1 MAIGEKQRPE
11 AVVSVTAEDPEPPKK
26 KKDKE
31 AEENLAQ
38 ARKELKDN
46 TELVRDPWPSFQ
58 RAIFSPRCD
67 LATTRPTH
75 PLTLAH
81 SLQSEEDASL
91 KAELEMLVERLS
103 VRPRT
108 GRAIGPD
115 ADLSL

>member
-26 KKDKE
+26 KKE